1 MVYPLLPLVVVGAL
15 VLIASLCA
23 VFLAHQRRS
32 CAAATES
39 RSKVLPLEQRP
50 TSVPQADFQ
59 VARASGLTHRDA
71 ENLLDWLEQ
80 HGYQGREL
88 VCEADGLFGV
98 EFRVD
103 AAKLKPRV
111 LPVPNWRPTR
121 PSSVG

>member
-1 MVYPLLPLVVVGAL
+1 MVYPLLSLVVAVAL
-15 VLIASLCA
+15 VLIASFCA
-23 VFLAHQRRS
+23 VFLARWRRNRT
-32 CAAATES
+32 AATES
-39 RSKVLPLEQRP
+39 RANVLPLEPRP
-50 TSVPQADFQ
+50 AVVSQADFH

-71 ENLLDWLEQ
+71 ESLLDWLEQ
-80 HGYQGREL
+80 HGYEEREL

-103 AAKLKPRV
+103 AGHLKPRI